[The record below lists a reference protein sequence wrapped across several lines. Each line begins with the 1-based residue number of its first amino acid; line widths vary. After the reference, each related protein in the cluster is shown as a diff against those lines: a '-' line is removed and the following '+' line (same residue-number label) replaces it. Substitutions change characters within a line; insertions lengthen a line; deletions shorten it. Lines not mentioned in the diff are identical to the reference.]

1 MGGPATT
8 ARLSGRPTGKAV
20 LAEALAARSRDGP
33 CWLRADGLGCA
44 AAIVPE
50 GDPSMAFSMFQAS
63 VPVCTQILGSLS
75 AIIDKA
81 AAHCAEKKYEEA
93 ALLSDRLFPDMFTL
107 ARQIRQCS
115 DFGRNIP
122 GRLAGGEL
130 PTFAASDD
138 ASFAEAKARVE
149 RSLDYVKGFTPA
161 QIDGSED
168 KDISWSA
175 GQRQMSFKGRA
186 YLLHFGLPNFF
197 FHATTAYNI
206 LRHRGVELG

>member
-1 MGGPATT
+1 
-8 ARLSGRPTGKAV
+8 
-20 LAEALAARSRDGP
+20 
-33 CWLRADGLGCA
+33 
-44 AAIVPE
+44 
-50 GDPSMAFSMFQAS
+50 MAFSMFQAS

-75 AIIDKA
+75 GVLDKA
-81 AAHCAEKKYEEA
+81 AAHCAEKKYDEA
-93 ALLSDRLFPDMFTL
+93 WLLTDRLFPDMFSL

-130 PTFAASDD
+130 PNFAAADD
-138 ASFAEAKARVE
+138 TSFAEAKARVE
-149 RSLDYVKGFTPA
+149 KSLNYVKGFTPA

-168 KDISWSA
+168 KDINWTA

-186 YLLHFGLPNFF
+186 YLLHFGLPNFY

-206 LRHRGVELG
+206 LRQRGVELGKRDFLGSF

>member
-1 MGGPATT
+1 
-8 ARLSGRPTGKAV
+8 
-20 LAEALAARSRDGP
+20 
-33 CWLRADGLGCA
+33 
-44 AAIVPE
+44 
-50 GDPSMAFSMFQAS
+50 MAFSMFQAS

-81 AAHCAEKKYEEA
+81 AAHCAAKKYEEQ
-93 ALLSDRLFPDMFTL
+93 ALLTDRLFPDMFTL

-122 GRLAGGEL
+122 GRLARGEL
-130 PTFAASDD
+130 PNFAASDD
-138 ASFAEAKARVE
+138 TSFADAKASVE
-149 RSLDYVKGFTPA
+149 KSLDYVKGVTPS

-168 KDISWSA
+168 KDITWTA

-206 LRHRGVELG
+206 LRHRGVELGKRDFLGSF